1 MHAATLPLHTLAP
14 SQPLRLPSTEQGLRY
29 AMTYWAATVRS
40 LVGEHRVRT
49 AEAGR
54 YATAFEMTDALRQ
67 RWHALFT
74 DSRGGVPVGCPLL
87 YSQSVG
93 TLLYTRLFAD
103 LGINLRH
110 LLYLKHHVTHP
121 LGAAAYVAAGRQM
134 LACRVKRCVRAGPSR
149 VLVLLETQLCDEQGR
164 TVAMVEDGFLVRNVP
179 LADVAAAE
187 PDRSLLRE
195 LMDLRRRRASID
207 PAAGDTQRAL
217 LPIAPDLAQRFGR
230 VSGDLNPVHTGG
242 LCSRLLGT
250 ERASVQ
256 GLYLRNRVVRE
267 LAHWDLTPEHFE
279 ITFTSP
285 AYVGQTL
292 QLRQQGAAFEVVDG
306 QERLVAYGRC

>member
-29 AMTYWAATVRS
+29 AMTYWSAAARS
-40 LVGEHRVRT
+40 LFGEHRVRS
-49 AEAGR
+49 AAAGR
-54 YATAFEMTDALRQ
+54 YATAFEMSDALRQ
-67 RWHALFT
+67 RWHDLFT
-74 DSRGGVPVGCPLL
+74 DHRGGVPVGCPLL

-93 TLLYTRLFAD
+93 TLLYARLFAD

-110 LLYLKHHVTHP
+110 LLHLKHSVTHP
-121 LGAAAYVAAGRQM
+121 LGTAAYLAAGRQV
-134 LACRVKRCVRAGPSR
+134 LACRVKRCVRAGPAR
-149 VLVLLETQLCDEQGR
+149 VLVLLETQLTDEQGR
-164 TVAMVEDGFLVRNVP
+164 TVAMVEDGFMVRNVP

-187 PDRSLLRE
+187 PDRVLLRE
-195 LMDLRRRRASID
+195 LMDLRRRRTAIDSAAST
-207 PAAGDTQRAL
+207 ARRAW

-230 VSGDLNPVHTGG
+230 VSGDLNPIHTGG

-250 ERASVQ
+250 ECASVQ
-256 GLYLRNRVVRE
+256 GLYLRNRVVRKLGHWG
-267 LAHWDLTPEHFE
+267 LAPERFE

-292 QLRQQGAAFEVVDG
+292 QLRQHGPAFEVVDG
-306 QERLVAYGRC
+306 QDRLVAHGQC